1 MPQQESLSSVYNAI
15 RILREFTN
23 EEPELGITELSR
35 RLGLAKSTVFRLIR
49 TLNDD
54 NLVEQNEK
62 TQKYHLGIT
71 AFELGFAAYHG
82 NELRMIAYPLLNK
95 LLKVLREPV
104 HLGVYDRGEIL
115 FLCKRIPE
123 SHNGT
128 ISRLGKRAPSYCIAS
143 GKVLLA
149 SQKQEEIE
157 RVLTNGLKAYT
168 TKTITEPGKL
178 REQLQEI
185 RRMGYAVAFSEYN
198 EGYSSVAVPVYND
211 VGGVSAAISV
221 ALSTS
226 FLYPNQVQNYVNEMK
241 MYSRLITERLD
252 YN

>member
-1 MPQQESLSSVYNAI
+1 MATQDSLSSVYNAI

-35 RLGLAKSTVFRLIR
+35 RLGLAKSTVFRLMR

-54 NLVEQNEK
+54 SLVEKNEK

-95 LLKVLREPV
+95 LLKVVREPV
-104 HLGVYDRGEIL
+104 HLGVYDRGEIV
-115 FLCKRIPE
+115 FICKRIPE
-123 SHNGT
+123 SHKGT
-128 ISRLGKRAPSYCIAS
+128 ISKLGKRAPVHCIAS

-149 SQKQEEIE
+149 HQSAEEIE
-157 RVLTNGLKAYT
+157 RVMQRGLNPYT
-168 TKTITEPGKL
+168 AKTITSAEKMMH
-178 REQLQEI
+178 QLEDI
-185 RRMGYAVAFSEYN
+185 RNIGYGVGFSEYN
-198 EGYSSVAVPVYND
+198 EGYSSVGVPVWND
-211 VGGVSAAISV
+211 QGEIVAAISV
-221 ALSTS
+221 AVSKS
-226 FLYPNQVQNYVNEMK
+226 YLYPNEVQNYVKEMK

-252 YN
+252 YE